1 MTWWC
6 TGMRWRDGGPVF
18 GWTTGEGG
26 ERDSAVRF
34 GEPLAFRVGGA
45 RRCLGVWRGGR
56 HTPCPG
62 RDAVP
67 VRGTRAQC
75 AECAGID
82 RAHSV
87 AADTVADDPRPYRV
101 YLAWFGDGLVKVGIT
116 GAGRG
121 SARLLEQ
128 GAVAFTWL
136 GVGPLMAARR
146 AEELLRVALGVPDR
160 IPYEKKRLV
169 RAGLGQRAVRGGE
182 LVDAHAVAVGLV
194 GWPESL
200 ERLPCDVV
208 DHGEVFG
215 LGAVDGVDAVVS
227 GLAEGAVV
235 EGTVSAAA
243 GPDLHLVEPG
253 GRRLVVD
260 TRVLAGWPLERAE
273 RAERAEGA
281 EGAQRGV
288 SGAGFEVREVPVVQ
302 GGLF

>member
-6 TGMRWRDGGPVF
+6 TGVRWGGGSPSF
-18 GWTTGEGG
+18 GWTGGGG
-26 ERDSAVRF
+26 ERERSVRF
-34 GEPLAFRVGGA
+34 GEAVAFRVGGA

-56 HTPCPG
+56 RVECAG
-62 RDAVP
+62 REAVP

-75 AECAGID
+75 GECAGID
-82 RAHSV
+82 RARSV
-87 AADTVADDPRPYRV
+87 AADTLADDPRPYHV

-116 GAGRG
+116 GVGRG

-136 GVGPLMAARR
+136 GRGPLMAARR

-160 IPYEKKRLV
+160 IPYERKRGV
-169 RAGLGQRAVRGGE
+169 RAGLAEVVARGAE
-182 LVDAHAVAVGLV
+182 LERAHAVAVGLA

-200 ERLPCDVV
+200 ERLPCRVV
-208 DHGEVFG
+208 DHGEAFG
-215 LGAVDGVDAVVS
+215 LGAVDRVDAVVC

-235 EGTVSAAA
+235 AGTVVAAA

-260 TRVLAGWPLERAE
+260 ARVLAGWPLERAAAG
-273 RAERAEGA
+273 R
-281 EGAQRGV
+281 V
-288 SGAGFEVREVPVVQ
+288 SGAGVVVREVPAVQ